1 MERDPFAGG
10 SDVGRDLERDLGD
23 EPPAPLRDAAPD
35 YLAPIEDGARSA
47 ATCRAPESSHSG
59 RRLARA

>member
-23 EPPAPLRDAAPD
+23 EPPASIRDAAPD
-35 YLAPIEDGARSA
+35 YLAPIEEGGAGQRPHAGARID
-47 ATCRAPESSHSG
+47 RV
-59 RRLARA
+59 RRRHPRT